1 MNKKLMISLATA
13 TLLLLVACGQQAD
26 STKTSSNSHKTA
38 QSEKRAKKQS
48 ESKLRAQSSAKK
60 QASKASAKAMSESRE
75 KAAVA
80 ASTAAVQSAEA
91 ASSAAASE
99 QAVSASSASVA
110 QQASA
115 TAASKVSESQ
125 QAAKQAKQS
134 AIKPVTQAEAIE
146 AAKKVFNGIDIIVSH
161 NGTFSSQPDGSMTAH
176 DYSGAQ
182 GEDFWTFTP
191 NADGTITVLS
201 KFGSVKGGEQQSQT
215 HVVPR

>member
-1 MNKKLMISLATA
+1 M
-13 TLLLLVACGQQAD
+13 
-26 STKTSSNSHKTA
+26 
-38 QSEKRAKKQS
+38 R
-48 ESKLRAQSSAKK
+48 
-60 QASKASAKAMSESRE
+60 
-75 KAAVA
+75 
-80 ASTAAVQSAEA
+80 ASTAAAQAAEA
-91 ASSAAASE
+91 ASSASASE
-99 QAVSASSASVA
+99 QAADGSSASAV

-115 TAASKVSESQ
+115 MTASKASESQ
-125 QAAKQAKQS
+125 QAAEQ

-146 AAKKVFNGIDIIVSH
+146 VAKKAFNGIDIIVSH

-201 KFGSVKGGEQQSQT
+201 KFGSVKGGEQQIET